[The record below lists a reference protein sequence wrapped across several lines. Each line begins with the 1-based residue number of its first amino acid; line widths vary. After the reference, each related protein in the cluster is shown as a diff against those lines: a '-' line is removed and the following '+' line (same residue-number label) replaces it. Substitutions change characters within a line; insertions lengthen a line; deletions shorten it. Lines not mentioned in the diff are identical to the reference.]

1 MYALIT
7 HHDPGYQ
14 PLADLTWHS
23 NKMLYASIHG
33 YKTHARLENFATL
46 DAKSGL
52 MTGFEKIYF
61 ARDILRDHP
70 EYEWIWWTGTDS
82 MITNFSTKI
91 EDKIDNNYHF
101 IVAVDVNGINADSF
115 LVRNTPEGRGFL
127 DQVIALEDESM
138 KFWDTEQRAMNAV
151 LGFPGTSEP
160 GWPFGDQL
168 KVPEQFQS
176 IVKIVPQR
184 YMNGYNYKFYHY
196 TDHRDKLGIDGN
208 WQPGDWLIHW
218 PAIGLPDRVKLFAAY
233 KPYIEI

>member
-1 MYALIT
+1 M
-7 HHDPGYQ
+7 
-14 PLADLTWHS
+14 S
-23 NKMLYASIHG
+23 
-33 YKTHARLENFATL
+33 
-46 DAKSGL
+46 
-52 MTGFEKIYF
+52 GFEKIYL
-61 ARDILRDHP
+61 AKDTLEAHP

-127 DQVIALEDESM
+127 DQVLALEDASM
-138 KFWDTEQRAMNAV
+138 KFWDTEQRAMDTV

-168 KVPEQFQS
+168 TVPEQFQS